1 MEKVL
6 YNTDEHAEIH
16 EFWIDDRRYKGA
28 IILDEGGAMDRSKK
42 STDHAQGVYKVTAT
56 LSAPLSLL
64 QVVPKKGLMLELDKK
79 KYTIV
84 QVKEVVGEVV
94 LTLEM
99 RSG

>member
-28 IILDEGGAMDRSKK
+28 IILDEDGAIDRSKK
-42 STDHAQGVYKVTAT
+42 STDNVQNIYKEVTT

-64 QVVPKKGLMLELDKK
+64 QDVPRKGWQVEIDGK
-79 KYTIV
+79 KYSIEKV
-84 QVKEVVGEVV
+84 REVVGEVI
-94 LTLEM
+94 LTME
-99 RSG
+99 RRAH